1 MGSLQYSDYQMIFDP
16 SAMSWVM
23 FGYLGHIL
31 LAVLQGWLIC
41 AMLASSAINLLG
53 RGDWLWLRCLGALT
67 QLPVALRRP
76 IGLLQLLLA
85 AALIAPLALQASY
98 VWSLSAAV
106 GVALMV
112 LSLRGRRLAGSGR
125 AGNVA
130 RPMVLVFAV
139 LCVAMTTFERK
150 DNLAFALD
158 IAFKAKY
165 YRDHE
170 IAWQVASDKQSPKLG
185 DQAADFQL
193 PSVGGELYSLS
204 EFYGDKPTVLFFGAN
219 SCPAFSE
226 GTLGLNRLQAQFGD
240 RVNFVGVYVREP
252 HPVDE
257 WWLTPSRWTSWL
269 HRVNHARAAVDILQ
283 PQLQEERDYVARRAK
298 KNLLNNDITLLIDGV
313 DNAVNNRWT
322 GQPTRIY
329 LLDKRGRVIY
339 NPGMGP
345 YAFNPDY
352 LKAELERVLVTTED
366 N

>member
-1 MGSLQYSDYQMIFDP
+1 MGSLQYSEYQMILDP

-31 LAVLQGWLIC
+31 LAVLQGWLIG
-41 AMLASSAINLLG
+41 AMLASSVINLLG
-53 RGDWLWLRCLGALT
+53 RGDRVWLRRLGALT

-76 IGLLQLLLA
+76 VGGLQLLLA

-98 VWSLSAAV
+98 AWSLFAAV

-112 LSLRGRRLAGSGR
+112 LALRGRRLASSGR
-125 AGNVA
+125 VGNVA

-158 IAFKAKY
+158 IAFKAKH

-170 IAWQVASDKQSPKLG
+170 IAWQVASDRQSPKLG
-185 DQAADFQL
+185 EQAADFQL
-193 PSVGGELYSLS
+193 PSVEGELHQLS
-204 EFYGDKPTVLFFGAN
+204 DFYGDKPTVLFFGAN

-226 GTLGLNRLQAQFGD
+226 GTLGLNRLQAQFAD

-257 WWLTPSRWTSWL
+257 WWLAPSRWASWL
-269 HRVNHARAAVDILQ
+269 HRVNHARAAVDIVQ

-298 KNLLNNDITLLIDGV
+298 QKLLNDDITLLVDGI

-329 LLDKRGRVIY
+329 LLDKNGRVVY

-352 LKAELERVLVTTED
+352 LEAELDKVLAATGH
-366 N
+366 